1 MKSESSVFLLDNP
14 RPVAV
19 ACAASDTVYYCLHSY
34 LQRFQGLILTACGLG
49 MGSSSSGASGS
60 DGGDDE
66 AGEEEAVTSMSSMSS
81 CALDGRRS
89 SSRRCLLTAR

>member
-1 MKSESSVFLLDNP
+1 MKSESSAFLLDNP

-19 ACAASDTVYYCLHSY
+19 ACAVTDTLLCPRSY

-89 SSRRCLLTAR
+89 SGSRRCLLTAR